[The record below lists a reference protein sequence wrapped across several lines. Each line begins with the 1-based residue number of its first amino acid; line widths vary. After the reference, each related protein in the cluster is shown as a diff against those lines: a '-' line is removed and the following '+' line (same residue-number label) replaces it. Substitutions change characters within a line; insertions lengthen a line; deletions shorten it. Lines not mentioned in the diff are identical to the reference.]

1 MTVDFELGD
10 IPGHQENG
18 ELAGEENMMPVF
30 KLVII
35 FKRGT
40 RSGSQVKWEMEG

>member
-1 MTVDFELGD
+1 MDFELGD
-10 IPGHQENG
+10 SHGHQENG
-18 ELAGEENMMPVF
+18 ELAGEENVMPAL

-40 RSGSQVKWEMEG
+40 RSGPQVKWEMEG

>member
-1 MTVDFELGD
+1 MTVDFELED

-18 ELAGEENMMPVF
+18 ELTGEENVMPAL
-30 KLVII
+30 KPVII

-40 RSGSQVKWEMEG
+40 RSGPQVKWEMEG

>member
-1 MTVDFELGD
+1 MDFELGD
-10 IPGHQENG
+10 SHGHQENG
-18 ELAGEENMMPVF
+18 ELAGEENVMSAL

-40 RSGSQVKWEMEG
+40 RSGPQVKWEMEG